1 MTEQMWIE
9 KLGLEAHPEGGY
21 FKQTNKSE
29 QLIPAKRGER
39 ALHTAILFLLNTESP
54 SHFHRLK
61 ADELWFFHDGQPLT
75 VHCIFPDGTYQAVQ
89 LGKDLVQG
97 QQLSLSVPAGTI
109 FGSTVATGFALV
121 SCVVTPGFEFEDFEL
136 FTQAEL
142 LNDYPQHSEII
153 QHLAYREL
161 P

>member
-1 MTEQMWIE
+1 M
-9 KLGLEAHPEGGY
+9 
-21 FKQTNKSE
+21 
-29 QLIPAKRGER
+29 
-39 ALHTAILFLLNTESP
+39 
-54 SHFHRLK
+54 
-61 ADELWFFHDGQPLT
+61 FFHFCHPLNI
-75 VHCIFPDGTYQAVQ
+75 HCIYPDGTYQTVQ
-89 LGKDLVQG
+89 LEKDLVQG
-97 QQLSLSVPAGTI
+97 QQLSFSVPAGTI

>member
-1 MTEQMWIE
+1 MV
-9 KLGLEAHPEGGY
+9 
-21 FKQTNKSE
+21 
-29 QLIPAKRGER
+29 
-39 ALHTAILFLLNTESP
+39 
-54 SHFHRLK
+54 
-61 ADELWFFHDGQPLT
+61 FHDGQPLT

-97 QQLSLSVPAGTI
+97 QQLCSQFLPAHLWLYSSDRI
-109 FGSTVATGFALV
+109 CV
-121 SCVVTPGFEFEDFEL
+121 SQLCGYTSFEFEDFEL

>member
-1 MTEQMWIE
+1 
-9 KLGLEAHPEGGY
+9 
-21 FKQTNKSE
+21 
-29 QLIPAKRGER
+29 
-39 ALHTAILFLLNTESP
+39 
-54 SHFHRLK
+54 
-61 ADELWFFHDGQPLT
+61 
-75 VHCIFPDGTYQAVQ
+75 
-89 LGKDLVQG
+89 
-97 QQLSLSVPAGTI
+97 
-109 FGSTVATGFALV
+109 GFALV

>member
-29 QLIPAKRGER
+29 QLIPTKRGER

-61 ADELWFFHDGQPLT
+61 ADELWFSRWSAVNRSLY
-75 VHCIFPDGTYQAVQ
+75 FPDGTYQAVQ
-89 LGKDLVQG
+89 LGKRLSSRATAFVLSSCRHNLWLYSDRICVS
-97 QQLSLSVPAGTI
+97 QLCGYTRL
-109 FGSTVATGFALV
+109 
-121 SCVVTPGFEFEDFEL
+121 
-136 FTQAEL
+136 
-142 LNDYPQHSEII
+142 
-153 QHLAYREL
+153 
-161 P
+161 

>member
-1 MTEQMWIE
+1 MVFSRWSAVNRS
-9 KLGLEAHPEGGY
+9 LY
-21 FKQTNKSE
+21 
-29 QLIPAKRGER
+29 
-39 ALHTAILFLLNTESP
+39 
-54 SHFHRLK
+54 
-61 ADELWFFHDGQPLT
+61 
-75 VHCIFPDGTYQAVQ
+75 FPDGTYQAVQ

-97 QQLSLSVPAGTI
+97 QQLSFSVPAGTI

>member
-29 QLIPAKRGER
+29 QLIPTKRGER
-39 ALHTAILFLLNTESP
+39 ALHTAILFLLN
-54 SHFHRLK
+54 
-61 ADELWFFHDGQPLT
+61 QPLT

-97 QQLSLSVPAGTI
+97 QQLSFSVPAGTI

>member
-29 QLIPAKRGER
+29 QLIPTKRGER

-61 ADELWFFHDGQPLT
+61 ADELWFSRWS
-75 VHCIFPDGTYQAVQ
+75 AVNR
-89 LGKDLVQG
+89 
-97 QQLSLSVPAGTI
+97 SLYFS
-109 FGSTVATGFALV
+109 
-121 SCVVTPGFEFEDFEL
+121 
-136 FTQAEL
+136 
-142 LNDYPQHSEII
+142 
-153 QHLAYREL
+153 
-161 P
+161 